1 MQSSDNAMKKKLPV
15 FELDRLNEINQ
26 LRYELTQPRL
36 SSALMQKKQDR
47 IKMLELHVC
56 GDTMPRIPISEAD
69 IYGPA
74 PEFDPD
80 NRFFNE

>member
-1 MQSSDNAMKKKLPV
+1 
-15 FELDRLNEINQ
+15 
-26 LRYELTQPRL
+26 
-36 SSALMQKKQDR
+36 MQKKQDR